1 MAEKTSRTARH
12 NSNRKIFMR
21 IGMQYHSIRENELR
35 EFSKEFEQTGELP
48 DLEKFG
54 ARPIQAL
61 PKHLS
66 AVLSFVRE
74 IPVFPEKQRKA
85 S

>member
-12 NSNRKIFMR
+12 NSNRKLFMR

-35 EFSKEFEQTGELP
+35 EFSKEYEQTGVLP
-48 DLEKFG
+48 DLKKFG

-66 AVLSFVRE
+66 GVLSFMRE
-74 IPVFPEKQRKA
+74 IPIFPEQRKA